1 LKNDTHTEG
10 LWTALQLK
18 PESWPRHLS
27 AFYSFLRSERCENIS
42 FAQIIST
49 FSAPKK
55 EGGYGGLSHKRD
67 NSNMKISLE
76 EFLACRVK
84 GFQKAMLLGLGFGIG
99 FTLSVLRGS

>member
-1 LKNDTHTEG
+1 MCQELYGEPGCPFFSAGPLPGRRRLCSFLNDTHTEG

-27 AFYSFLRSERCENIS
+27 AFYSFPRSERCENIS

-55 EGGYGGLSHKRD
+55 GWRGVCPK
-67 NSNMKISLE
+67 
-76 EFLACRVK
+76 K
-84 GFQKAMLLGLGFGIG
+84 GTTVI
-99 FTLSVLRGS
+99 